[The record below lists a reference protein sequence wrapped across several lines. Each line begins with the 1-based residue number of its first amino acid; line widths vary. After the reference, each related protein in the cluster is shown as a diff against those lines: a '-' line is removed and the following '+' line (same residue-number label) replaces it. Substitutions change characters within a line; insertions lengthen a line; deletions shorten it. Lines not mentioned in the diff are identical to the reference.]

1 MKLKKK
7 GKCRKRFL
15 RQEMNEMKR
24 ILKSGENTHCK
35 PIVKKPI
42 QRSLLLSGI
51 SFMLLLSAF
60 LAFFSY
66 RVFSKALY
74 DDYDSRL
81 LSVVT
86 LIEHSVDAD
95 DLAQCLADN
104 KGLPEEE
111 RVTSVKYDQFQQFL
125 NTVIDDFGLDY
136 IYLVIPDPENALMHN
151 AISATSAA
159 EREAG
164 ETDMPIWDQSDA
176 YSAEELERYNAFWNA
191 DTINYFEESSDW
203 GVYYTACKPLRDS
216 QGETVALI
224 CVDLSSEYLH
234 HELNTL
240 LIYSI
245 LSAVI
250 MIGLF
255 AFIIIVWFRKK
266 VTTPLLALENSTRN
280 YASRN
285 RDKTDIRDFSFDMP
299 NINTENEV
307 QSLGEAINKMAVD
320 MQNYIEEI
328 ITAEKVIGE
337 KEQENLRLAE
347 KAKAAAEIAEL
358 KESVSALLANMPAMT
373 FSKDVESGQ
382 YVACNRAF
390 AEYAQKETTEEVIG
404 LTDKDIFS
412 DETAERI
419 AEDDKK
425 VLSMD
430 KPYIFYEEVL
440 NREGDSRQ
448 VQTTKMKFTDPSGKL
463 CILAMCLD
471 ITEMNEIKKE
481 TILAKAAY
489 QEARDASVTYS
500 NIARALATDY
510 SYLYYIDLKTDNY
523 IEYSSE
529 QRSGEELGVERKGKD
544 FFGESRREA
553 LTHIYSDDREV
564 FTQVFTKA
572 NVLHA
577 IKKQGKF
584 TLTYRLI
591 LNNSPV
597 YVNMKATMMENDD
610 GHLIIGVNNVDAQMK
625 YQEAFERVAE
635 ERITYSR
642 ITALSGDYISIYTV
656 DPNTDHY
663 LEYSTTK
670 DYEGLGLAK
679 SGDDFFNQAIKESK
693 RVVYSEDIKRFN
705 SVFSKEK
712 ILKEIKKNKLFIH
725 NYRLILGDEPIY
737 VCLKATIIEE
747 KDGPQLIIGISNIDA
762 QVKREEEY
770 QHNLSM
776 ERNKANLDALTGV
789 KNKHAYVDFEE
800 ELNKHIDKGD
810 KKLHFAIV
818 VFDVNDLKK
827 VNDTLGHNRGDL
839 LIKQASQIICDTF
852 KHSPVFR
859 VGGDEFA
866 VIAQDRDYDNIDELL
881 EKIHES
887 NRQNIGTENAVIA
900 CGMARFE
907 TEKNV
912 SAVFERA
919 DVKMYENK
927 KKLKDE

>member
-1 MKLKKK
+1 MDF
-7 GKCRKRFL
+7 RR
-15 RQEMNEMKR
+15 RENEMKK
-24 ILKSGENTHCK
+24 KSKNGVDAYCK

-51 SFMLLLSAF
+51 SIMLLLSAL
-60 LAFFSY
+60 LAAFSY
-66 RVFSKALY
+66 RVFSKSLY

-86 LIEHSVDAD
+86 FIEHRIDAD
-95 DLAQCLADN
+95 DLENCLSINTIRKDQ
-104 KGLPEEE
+104 PEKEMI
-111 RVTSVKYDQFQQFL
+111 TSEKYDQFQQLL
-125 NTVIDDFGLDY
+125 NTIIDDFGMDY
-136 IYLVIPDPENALMHN
+136 IYIVIPDPENVRMLN

-164 ETDMPIWDQSDA
+164 EDDLMIWEASDA
-176 YSAEELERYNAFWNA
+176 YSAEELKRFASFWNA
-191 DTINYFEESSDW
+191 ESINYFEESSEW
-203 GVYYTACKPLRDS
+203 GVYYTACKPLRNS
-216 QGETVALI
+216 QGETIALT
-224 CVDLSSEYLH
+224 CVDLSSENLH
-234 HELNTL
+234 HELDTL

-280 YASRN
+280 YASKN
-285 RDKTDIRDFSFDMP
+285 RDKTDIRDFVFDMP

-320 MQNYIEEI
+320 MQNYVEKI
-328 ITAEKVIGE
+328 INAEKVISE

-347 KAKAAAEIAEL
+347 KAKAAAEIAGL
-358 KESVSALLANMPAMT
+358 KESVSALLANMPAMA

-390 AEYAQKETTEEVIG
+390 AEYAHKETTEEVIG
-404 LTDKDIFS
+404 LTDYDIFN
-412 DETAERI
+412 DETAARI

-430 KPYIFYEEVL
+430 KPYIFYEEVV
-440 NREGDSRQ
+440 NREGESRQ

-463 CILAMCLD
+463 CILAMGLD

-489 QEARDASVTYS
+489 QEAHDASVTYS

-510 SYLYYIDLKTDNY
+510 SYLYYIDLNTDDF
-523 IEYSSE
+523 IEYSTE
-529 QRSGEELGVERKGKD
+529 QRSGEDLGIERNGKD
-544 FFGESRREA
+544 FFGESRRDA
-553 LTHIYSDDREV
+553 LTHIHADDREA
-564 FTQVFTKA
+564 FAQVFTKK

-584 TLTYRLI
+584 TLTYRLLI
-591 LNNSPV
+591 DNSPI
-597 YVNMKATMMENDD
+597 YVNLKATMMENDSE
-610 GHLIIGVNNVDAQMK
+610 HLIIGVNNVDAQMK
-625 YQEAFERVAE
+625 YQEAFERVTE

-663 LEYSTTK
+663 LEYSATQ

-679 SGDDFFNQAIKESK
+679 SGADFFNQAIKESK
-693 RVVYSEDIKRFN
+693 RVVYPDDIKRFVN
-705 SVFSKEK
+705 VFSKEK
-712 ILKEIKKNKLFIH
+712 ILKEIKKNKLFVH
-725 NYRLILGDEPIY
+725 NYRLLLEGEPIY
-737 VCLKATIIEE
+737 VCLKATIVEE
-747 KDGPQLIIGISNIDA
+747 KDGPQLIIGVSNINA

-770 QHNLSM
+770 QHTLSL

-800 ELNKHIDKGD
+800 DLNKRIDKGD
-810 KKLHFAIV
+810 NNLHFAIV

-827 VNDTLGHNRGDL
+827 VNDTLGHNKGDL
-839 LIKQASQIICDTF
+839 LLKHASQIICDIF
-852 KHSPVFR
+852 KHSPVSR

-866 VIAQDRDYDNIDELL
+866 VIAQGKDYDNIDELM

-887 NRQNIGTENAVIA
+887 NRKNKGTGNAVIA

-907 TEKNV
+907 TDKNV
-912 SAVFERA
+912 SLVFERA

-927 KKLKDE
+927 KGLKE

>member
-1 MKLKKK
+1 MDF
-7 GKCRKRFL
+7 RR
-15 RQEMNEMKR
+15 RENEMKK
-24 ILKSGENTHCK
+24 KSKNGVDAYCK
-35 PIVKKPI
+35 PIVRKPI

-51 SFMLLLSAF
+51 SIMLLLSAF
-60 LAFFSY
+60 LAAFSY
-66 RVFSKALY
+66 RVFSKSLY

-86 LIEHSVDAD
+86 FIEHSIDAD
-95 DLAQCLADN
+95 DLENCLSINIERKDQ
-104 KGLPEEE
+104 PEKEMI
-111 RVTSVKYDQFQQFL
+111 TSEKYDQFQQLL
-125 NTVIDDFGLDY
+125 NTIIDDFGMDY
-136 IYLVIPDPENALMHN
+136 IYIVIPDPENVRMLN

-164 ETDMPIWDQSDA
+164 DDDLMIWEASDA
-176 YSAEELERYNAFWNA
+176 YSAEELKRFASFWNA
-191 DTINYFEESSDW
+191 ESINYFEESSEW
-203 GVYYTACKPLRDS
+203 GVYYTACQPLRTS
-216 QGETVALI
+216 QGETIALT
-224 CVDLSSEYLH
+224 CVDLSSENLH
-234 HELNTL
+234 HELDTL

-280 YASRN
+280 YASKN
-285 RDKTDIRDFSFDMP
+285 RDKTDIRDFIFDMP

-320 MQNYIEEI
+320 MQNYVEKI
-328 ITAEKVIGE
+328 ITAEKVISE

-347 KAKAAAEIAEL
+347 KAKASAEIAGL
-358 KESVSALLANMPAMT
+358 KGSVSALLANMPAMA

-390 AEYAQKETTEEVIG
+390 AEYAHKETTEEVIG
-404 LTDKDIFS
+404 LTDYDIFD
-412 DETAERI
+412 DETAARI

-430 KPYIFYEEVL
+430 KPYIFYEEIV
-440 NREGDSRQ
+440 NREGESRQ

-463 CILAMCLD
+463 CILAMGLD

-489 QEARDASVTYS
+489 QEAHDASVTYS

-510 SYLYYIDLKTDNY
+510 SYLYYIDLNTDDF
-523 IEYSSE
+523 IEYSTE
-529 QRSGEELGVERKGKD
+529 QRSGEDLGIERNGKD
-544 FFGESRREA
+544 FFGESRRDA
-553 LTHIYSDDREV
+553 LTHIHADDREA
-564 FTQVFTKA
+564 FAQVFTKK

-584 TLTYRLI
+584 TLTYRLLI
-591 LNNSPV
+591 DNSPI
-597 YVNMKATMMENDD
+597 YVNLKATMMENDSE
-610 GHLIIGVNNVDAQMK
+610 HLIIGVNNVDAQMK
-625 YQEAFERVAE
+625 YQEAFERVTE

-663 LEYSTTK
+663 LEYSATQ

-679 SGDDFFNQAIKESK
+679 SGADFFNQAIKESK
-693 RVVYSEDIKRFN
+693 RVVYPDDIKRFVN
-705 SVFSKEK
+705 VFSKEK
-712 ILKEIKKNKLFIH
+712 ILKEIKKNKLFVH
-725 NYRLILGDEPIY
+725 NYRLLLEGEPIY
-737 VCLKATIIEE
+737 VCLKATIVEE
-747 KDGPQLIIGISNIDA
+747 KDGPQLIIGVSNINA

-770 QHNLSM
+770 QHTLSL

-800 ELNKHIDKGD
+800 DLNKRIDKGD
-810 KKLHFAIV
+810 KNLHFAIV

-827 VNDTLGHNRGDL
+827 VNDTLGHNKGDL
-839 LIKQASQIICDTF
+839 LLKHASQIICDVF

-866 VIAQDRDYDNIDELL
+866 VIAQGKDYDNIDELM

-887 NRQNIGTENAVIA
+887 NRKNKGTGNAVIA

-907 TEKNV
+907 TDKNV
-912 SAVFERA
+912 SLVFERA

-927 KKLKDE
+927 KGLKE